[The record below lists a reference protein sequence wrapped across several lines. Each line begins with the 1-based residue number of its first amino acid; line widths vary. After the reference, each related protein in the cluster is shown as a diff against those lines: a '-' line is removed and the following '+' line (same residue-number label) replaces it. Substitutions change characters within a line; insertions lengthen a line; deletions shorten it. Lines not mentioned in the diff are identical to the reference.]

1 VVTDQHLK
9 TSLVKKVGK
18 FFESKKKSV
27 KKFFHRF
34 KEETEEPVL
43 STGKA
48 EQPLL
53 CPVS

>member
-1 VVTDQHLK
+1 MVTDQHLK
-9 TSLVKKVGK
+9 TTLVKKVGK
-18 FFESKKKSV
+18 FLNQKKSV
-27 KKFFHRF
+27 KKFRRF
-34 KEETEEPVL
+34 KEEPVL